1 MEYYSAIKSEITSF
15 ATAWVGLEV
24 IMTNGISQRQI
35 SYDITYMW
43 NCKKWSKWNYMQKR
57 KRFTDIE
64 NKLTVTKGER
74 GVGRN
79 RLGVWD

>member
-1 MEYYSAIKSEITSF
+1 
-15 ATAWVGLEV
+15 
-24 IMTNGISQRQI
+24 
-35 SYDITYMW
+35 MW
-43 NCKKWSKWNYMQKR
+43 NLKKNYTKAFIYKTQT
-57 KRFTDIE
+57 FTHLE